1 MQNGPKRAT
10 EPRRTGNETEG
21 MIVDTPT
28 AAEAAL
34 SEAQRAIDN
43 AIRTI
48 FELATRL
55 ELLGEALERAK
66 AERPWQPG
74 RATR

>member
-1 MQNGPKRAT
+1 
-10 EPRRTGNETEG
+10 